1 MDTNSTSA
9 KPDEGAK
16 PSAPDAP
23 AEGVK
28 PTAPATPAEG
38 AKPPAPD
45 TPPAPAAPTP
55 SNDDLDSWKAQS
67 RKWEERAKANL
78 AEVNRLTAERDAH
91 LQQVAAAEAEKAT
104 LLKEAVAALK
114 GVPAARIT
122 GSTRSELEADAD
134 RFLEELKNFP
144 TRGYVPTAGQ
154 GGEAPQVS
162 VVTGRERARE
172 ALGKTGRD

>member
-1 MDTNSTSA
+1 MDANSTSA

-16 PSAPDAP
+16 PSAP
-23 AEGVK
+23 
-28 PTAPATPAEG
+28 ATPDEGAKPSPPVEG
-38 AKPPAPD
+38 AKPPAQD
-45 TPPAPAAPTP
+45 TPPAPAAPAP

-91 LQQVAAAEAEKAT
+91 LQQVATTEAEKDA
-104 LLKEAVAALK
+104 LLKEVVAALK
-114 GVPAARIT
+114 GVPAARIS
-122 GSTRSELEADAD
+122 GSTRAELEADAD
-134 RFLEELKNFP
+134 RFLEELKDFP
-144 TRGYVPTAGQ
+144 ARGYVPTAGQ

-172 ALGKTGRD
+172 ALGKN

>member
-1 MDTNSTSA
+1 MDTKSTPA
-9 KPDEGAK
+9 
-16 PSAPDAP
+16 AP

-28 PTAPATPAEG
+28 PPAPATPAEG
-38 AKPPAPD
+38 A
-45 TPPAPAAPTP
+45 TPPAPAPHPAPPAPTP
-55 SNDDLDSWKAQS
+55 SNGDLDIWKAQS

-78 AEVNRLTAERDAH
+78 ADVNRLTAERDAH
-91 LQQVAAAEAEKAT
+91 LQQVATAEAEKAA

-122 GSTRSELEADAD
+122 GSTRDELEADAD

-144 TRGYVPTAGQ
+144 ARGYVPTAGQ
-154 GGEAPQVS
+154 GGEATQAS

-172 ALGKTGRD
+172 ALGKARARD